1 MLSISHQAASKIW
14 QQREL
19 KIWRN
24 YVFLTAKSTTQSLDT
39 TEEILVFVCLVVID
53 VMVKQSRAELLV
65 EQNGRGGWCRSSS
78 KRGDGGTVCSTMSL
92 TMVAL

>member
-1 MLSISHQAASKIW
+1 MSISHQAASKIW

-53 VMVKQSRAELLV
+53 VMVKQSRAELVV
-65 EQNGRGGWCRSSS
+65 EQNGRSSS
-78 KRGDGGTVCSTMSL
+78 KRGDGGTVCSTM
-92 TMVAL
+92 TVVALCL